1 MQNKPNRYVIGGS
14 CPSGILRSRSYF
26 VPVLLSLVF
35 VLCPSAFWQ
44 TMSAQ
49 EQSVKVTGL
58 VLDEN
63 NQPLTGAAVMVKGE
77 TRGLIV
83 GADGAFELNV
93 KPSNELEV
101 SFLGYEDVTVKVG
114 DQIHFVITMKPVKN
128 ELEDAV
134 VTAFG
139 KQRKAS
145 VVSSIET
152 ISADELHLPS
162 SNLTAAL
169 AGRAAGLVSLQKSGE
184 PGKDNATFF
193 IRGVTTFGYTA
204 NPLIILDGF
213 EVSTSMLA
221 RVDPDNIENFSI
233 LKDATAAALYGSK
246 GANGVIEVTTKKGS
260 EGKVKLMF
268 RHESRFSTPTQLP
281 EFVDG
286 VEYMQLYNE
295 AEINDNPFLR
305 NNRYSP
311 QKIANTIKGVNPYAY
326 PNINWYDEM
335 FNDMAY
341 NQYYTLNISGGG
353 KMVKYY
359 AAVSYT
365 NEQGLLKNLS
375 TNKFKNNIRLNRYNV
390 LSNIDFNLTKTTKF
404 TLNMT
409 SYYEG
414 SNGPGVNPITSR
426 YGAGFDIFRS
436 AVNGNPVDFPVM
448 YAPDEFTQYVT
459 HPLFGNS
466 DGFAQ
471 SNPYASMVSGYCEG
485 FNFDVTSQF
494 TLEQSLDPW
503 VKGLSLKAKYS
514 VNNAGQ
520 YASVRSIKP
529 YYYAMKEYN
538 EMTDTYTLKE
548 VQTGDDVISDP
559 YVDRT
564 ASSHDYLEG
573 GIYYANQFGK
583 HDVTAVAIYTQEQ
596 KRYTGSVSYTPTL
609 ESALPS
615 RNQAIRG
622 RVTYA
627 YADRYLIEGSL
638 TYQGSEKFYGKN
650 KWGLFPSVAAGYT
663 ISNERWWGP
672 NLKKVINRLK
682 LKASYGVVG
691 NDNITDASERFFFLS
706 KIGTGWAHAWG
717 ENFNNAYAMSEI
729 NRYPNPDITWELA
742 YKQNYG
748 IEMSLFNDTVEI
760 MLDRFHEHRKN
771 IYMDRAGIPASM
783 GLTADVSGN
792 TGEAE
797 SWGWDGSIDINHTFS
812 RDFWISGRLNFTF
825 QKNRILKIDEP
836 QYRDPYL
843 SKVGLDMDQVHGYI
857 AERLFIDQADIDN
870 SPVQMVSSGT
880 VQPGDIKYKDINGDG
895 IVDPNDKVPIGLSRT
910 PGINYGFGVSLGYKG
925 FDFSCFFQGVDN
937 VSFFMNIN
945 DFAPFIG
952 YRNVLKFIAEDH
964 WSQNNPVAQAE
975 FPRLTTTNNPNN
987 YQTFST
993 WWQRDG
999 AFLRMKTLELGY
1011 TLPNKWTRKIK
1022 METLRIYL
1030 TGQNLFSFDRFDYW
1044 DPEMGST
1051 GLGYPLQR
1059 VYSIGLNLNF

>member
-1 MQNKPNRYVIGGS
+1 M
-14 CPSGILRSRSYF
+14 
-26 VPVLLSLVF
+26 
-35 VLCPSAFWQ
+35 
-44 TMSAQ
+44 
-49 EQSVKVTGL
+49 
-58 VLDEN
+58 
-63 NQPLTGAAVMVKGE
+63 
-77 TRGLIV
+77 
-83 GADGAFELNV
+83 
-93 KPSNELEV
+93 
-101 SFLGYEDVTVKVG
+101 
-114 DQIHFVITMKPVKN
+114 
-128 ELEDAV
+128 
-134 VTAFG
+134 
-139 KQRKAS
+139 
-145 VVSSIET
+145 
-152 ISADELHLPS
+152 
-162 SNLTAAL
+162 
-169 AGRAAGLVSLQKSGE
+169 
-184 PGKDNATFF
+184 
-193 IRGVTTFGYTA
+193 
-204 NPLIILDGF
+204 
-213 EVSTSMLA
+213 
-221 RVDPDNIENFSI
+221 
-233 LKDATAAALYGSK
+233 
-246 GANGVIEVTTKKGS
+246 
-260 EGKVKLMF
+260 
-268 RHESRFSTPTQLP
+268 
-281 EFVDG
+281 
-286 VEYMQLYNE
+286 
-295 AEINDNPFLR
+295 
-305 NNRYSP
+305 
-311 QKIANTIKGVNPYAY
+311 
-326 PNINWYDEM
+326 
-335 FNDMAY
+335 
-341 NQYYTLNISGGG
+341 
-353 KMVKYY
+353 
-359 AAVSYT
+359 
-365 NEQGLLKNLS
+365 
-375 TNKFKNNIRLNRYNV
+375 
-390 LSNIDFNLTKTTKF
+390 
-404 TLNMT
+404 
-409 SYYEG
+409 
-414 SNGPGVNPITSR
+414 
-426 YGAGFDIFRS
+426 
-436 AVNGNPVDFPVM
+436 
-448 YAPDEFTQYVT
+448 
-459 HPLFGNS
+459 
-466 DGFAQ
+466 
-471 SNPYASMVSGYCEG
+471 
-485 FNFDVTSQF
+485 
-494 TLEQSLDPW
+494 
-503 VKGLSLKAKYS
+503 
-514 VNNAGQ
+514 
-520 YASVRSIKP
+520 
-529 YYYAMKEYN
+529 
-538 EMTDTYTLKE
+538 
-548 VQTGDDVISDP
+548 
-559 YVDRT
+559 
-564 ASSHDYLEG
+564 
-573 GIYYANQFGK
+573 
-583 HDVTAVAIYTQEQ
+583 
-596 KRYTGSVSYTPTL
+596 
-609 ESALPS
+609 
-615 RNQAIRG
+615 
-622 RVTYA
+622 
-627 YADRYLIEGSL
+627 
-638 TYQGSEKFYGKN
+638 
-650 KWGLFPSVAAGYT
+650 
-663 ISNERWWGP
+663 
-672 NLKKVINRLK
+672 
-682 LKASYGVVG
+682 G

-783 GLTADVSGN
+783 GLAVDVSGN